1 MGRCSGS
8 LKSALPKL
16 TCQTSAP
23 ARSVFAMK
31 AELLPAGPR
40 TVAEMNSTSDVENS
54 DRGSSKWK
62 VSQDLFP
69 LGAQRSPNSRGLPW
83 ENATPVLQ
91 DPDAPQGPA
100 RGSRGVGGAE
110 IALVPSNDEAILDL
124 EKHGERVGSRK
135 SRV

>member
-54 DRGSSKWK
+54 DFVQMLKVQRAQVSS
-62 VSQDLFP
+62 SD
-69 LGAQRSPNSRGLPW
+69 R
-83 ENATPVLQ
+83 
-91 DPDAPQGPA
+91 
-100 RGSRGVGGAE
+100 
-110 IALVPSNDEAILDL
+110 I
-124 EKHGERVGSRK
+124 
-135 SRV
+135 